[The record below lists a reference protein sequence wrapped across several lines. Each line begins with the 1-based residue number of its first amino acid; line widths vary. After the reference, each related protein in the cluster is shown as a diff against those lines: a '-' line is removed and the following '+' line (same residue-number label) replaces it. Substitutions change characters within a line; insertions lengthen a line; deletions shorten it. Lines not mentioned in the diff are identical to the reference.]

1 MINLE
6 SQFIMLG
13 VPDTPPERAVSVRVL
28 GTAVRPT
35 VSRLHRL
42 VQGQEHLL
50 GLLRVGPARDGGLGE
65 GPACRQAPSSHYRLS
80 GTPLPLGLLVDLA
93 QELGCTLLVLRGL
106 GVRSPH
112 LLGRTD
118 HL

>member
-13 VPDTPPERAVSVRVL
+13 GPDTPPERAVSVRIL

-35 VSRLHRL
+35 VARLHCL

-65 GPACRQAPSSHYRLS
+65 GPASRQAPSSHYRLS
-80 GTPLPLGLLVDLA
+80 EGSN
-93 QELGCTLLVLRGL
+93 C
-106 GVRSPH
+106 
-112 LLGRTD
+112 
-118 HL
+118 